1 MKKILILAFL
11 LLSLGTYAQREV
23 PQSRMEQ
30 IYEEAKTP
38 YKYGLAVAPAD
49 NKHKI
54 DCPTVFRE
62 GDKWYMTYVVY
73 NGKSGLDGRGY
84 ETWIA
89 ESDNLLEWRT
99 LGRVLSYRDGFWDC
113 NQRGGFP
120 ALPDMEWG
128 GSYALQT
135 YKGKHWMT
143 YLGGEGTGYESV
155 NKPLY
160 IGLAWTDRP
169 LGSAHEWQAQDKPVM
184 SIHDKDAQW
193 WEKLTQYK
201 SVVYWDKEKTLGAP
215 FVMFYNAAGRHP
227 ETDLKAERVGIA
239 LSKDMKKWK
248 RYPGNPVFAHEADGT
263 ITGDAHI
270 QKMGDVYVMFYFS
283 AFEPSRKYKAFNTF
297 AASYDL
303 VHWTDWKG
311 ADLIIPS
318 KDYDELFA
326 HKSYVV
332 KHNGVVYHFYCAVN
346 DAEQRGIAIAT
357 SKPMGRSQVHFPERE
372 VKNRRMVM
380 ELDKGW
386 KTWLCDKSAYG
397 QADNAPTVVDI
408 PHNWDDYY
416 GYRQLTHG
424 NLHGTAMYEKIFTL
438 DNSLF
443 PISNSSFGKRYFLR
457 FEGVGTYATVTLNG
471 KDFGRHPVGR
481 TTLTLDV
488 TEALKPGEN
497 RLVVKAEHPEMIADM
512 PWVCGGCSSEWGF
525 SEGSQPLGIFRPV
538 VLEATDEIRIEP
550 FGVHIWNDD
559 KAGTVFVET
568 EVKNYGKTAETV
580 EVVNKFSNADGK
592 QVFRLTEKVTLQ
604 PGERKVVKQQSPVQN
619 PVLWSTENPYLYKL
633 ASMIK
638 RGKSTTDEISTPF
651 GIRTVSWPVKR
662 KDGDGRFY
670 LNGQPVFINGV
681 CEYEHQFGQ
690 SHAFSREQVAAR
702 VKQIRA
708 AGFNAFRDAHQPHH
722 LDYQK
727 YWDKEG
733 VLWWTQFSAHVWYD
747 TPEFRE
753 NFKKLLRQWV
763 KERRNSPSVVMWG
776 LQNESTL
783 PREFAQE
790 CSDLIREM
798 DPTAKTMRV
807 ITTCNGGEGTDW
819 NVIQNWSG
827 TYGGDVTKYGRELS
841 QANQLLN
848 GEYGAWRSI
857 GLHTEPGDFQVNGV
871 WSEDRMCQLMETK
884 IRLAEKAKDS
894 VCGQFQWIYSSHD
907 NPGRRQPDEAYRKI
921 DKVGPFNYKGLV
933 TPWEEPLDVYYMY
946 RANYV
951 PAAKDPM
958 VYLVSHTWANRFEKG
973 RRRATIEAYSNCDS
987 VLLYNDLTNEK
998 ATFLGRKKNNGTGT
1012 HFMWENRDIRY
1023 NVLRA
1028 VGYYKGK
1035 PVAEDLILL
1044 NGLEQAPNFK
1054 LLYQDDK
1061 KILKGEAGYNYL
1073 YRLNCGGDD
1082 YTDSFGQLWLQ
1093 DNTNY
1098 SRSWAENFKDLNPY
1112 LASQRT
1118 TNDPIHGTRDW
1129 TLFQHFRFGRHQLE
1143 YRFPVADGTYRI
1155 ELYFTEPWHGTGG
1168 SASTDCEGL
1177 RIFDV
1182 AVNDSVV
1189 LDDLDIWAESGHDGV
1204 CKKIV
1209 YTTVKGGMLK
1219 IHFPEVKAGQALISG
1234 IAIASTD
1241 QELKPKIFPASGWSW
1256 EKADKEVMEKTP
1268 KELLPED
1275 KNARVSIS
1283 YEAEMAVLKGKFQKK
1298 EHRKQIGVF
1307 FGKGKG
1313 NSIEWN
1319 VSTGLAQVYALRF
1332 KYMNTTGKPI
1342 PVLMKFIDS
1351 KGVVLKEDILNFP
1364 ETPDKWKMM
1373 STTTGTFINAGHY
1386 KVLLS
1391 AENMDGLA
1399 FDALD
1404 VQ

>member
-1 MKKILILAFL
+1 
-11 LLSLGTYAQREV
+11 
-23 PQSRMEQ
+23 
-30 IYEEAKTP
+30 
-38 YKYGLAVAPAD
+38 
-49 NKHKI
+49 
-54 DCPTVFRE
+54 
-62 GDKWYMTYVVY
+62 
-73 NGKSGLDGRGY
+73 
-84 ETWIA
+84 
-89 ESDNLLEWRT
+89 
-99 LGRVLSYRDGFWDC
+99 
-113 NQRGGFP
+113 
-120 ALPDMEWG
+120 
-128 GSYALQT
+128 
-135 YKGKHWMT
+135 
-143 YLGGEGTGYESV
+143 
-155 NKPLY
+155 
-160 IGLAWTDRP
+160 
-169 LGSAHEWQAQDKPVM
+169 
-184 SIHDKDAQW
+184 
-193 WEKLTQYK
+193 
-201 SVVYWDKEKTLGAP
+201 
-215 FVMFYNAAGRHP
+215 
-227 ETDLKAERVGIA
+227 
-239 LSKDMKKWK
+239 
-248 RYPGNPVFAHEADGT
+248 
-263 ITGDAHI
+263 
-270 QKMGDVYVMFYFS
+270 
-283 AFEPSRKYKAFNTF
+283 
-297 AASYDL
+297 
-303 VHWTDWKG
+303 
-311 ADLIIPS
+311 
-318 KDYDELFA
+318 
-326 HKSYVV
+326 
-332 KHNGVVYHFYCAVN
+332 
-346 DAEQRGIAIAT
+346 
-357 SKPMGRSQVHFPERE
+357 
-372 VKNRRMVM
+372 
-380 ELDKGW
+380 
-386 KTWLCDKSAYG
+386 
-397 QADNAPTVVDI
+397 
-408 PHNWDDYY
+408 
-416 GYRQLTHG
+416 
-424 NLHGTAMYEKIFTL
+424 
-438 DNSLF
+438 
-443 PISNSSFGKRYFLR
+443 
-457 FEGVGTYATVTLNG
+457 
-471 KDFGRHPVGR
+471 
-481 TTLTLDV
+481 
-488 TEALKPGEN
+488 
-497 RLVVKAEHPEMIADM
+497 
-512 PWVCGGCSSEWGF
+512 
-525 SEGSQPLGIFRPV
+525 
-538 VLEATDEIRIEP
+538 
-550 FGVHIWNDD
+550 
-559 KAGTVFVET
+559 
-568 EVKNYGKTAETV
+568 
-580 EVVNKFSNADGK
+580 
-592 QVFRLTEKVTLQ
+592 
-604 PGERKVVKQQSPVQN
+604 
-619 PVLWSTENPYLYKL
+619 
-633 ASMIK
+633 
-638 RGKSTTDEISTPF
+638 
-651 GIRTVSWPVKR
+651 
-662 KDGDGRFY
+662 
-670 LNGQPVFINGV
+670 
-681 CEYEHQFGQ
+681 
-690 SHAFSREQVAAR
+690 
-702 VKQIRA
+702 
-708 AGFNAFRDAHQPHH
+708 
-722 LDYQK
+722 
-727 YWDKEG
+727 
-733 VLWWTQFSAHVWYD
+733 
-747 TPEFRE
+747 
-753 NFKKLLRQWV
+753 
-763 KERRNSPSVVMWG
+763 MWG

-827 TYGGDVTKYGRELS
+827 TYGGDVKKYGRELS

-857 GLHTEPGDFQVNGV
+857 DLHTEPGDFQVNGV

-884 IRLAEKAKDS
+884 IRLAEQAKDS

-1044 NGLEQAPNFK
+1044 NGLEQAPNFE

-1061 KILKGEAGYNYL
+1061 KILKGEVGYNYL

-1168 SASTDCEGL
+1168 SASADCEGL

-1204 CKKIV
+1204 CKKVV
-1209 YTTVKGGMLK
+1209 YATVKGGMLK

-1241 QELKPKIFPASGWSW
+1241 RELKPTVFPASGWSW

-1283 YEAEMAVLKGKFQKK
+1283 YEAETAVLKGKFQKK
-1298 EHRKQIGVF
+1298 EHRKQMGVF

-1342 PVLMKFIDS
+1342 PVLMEFIDS
-1351 KGVVLKEDILNFP
+1351 KGVVLKEDVLSFP

-1391 AENMDGLA
+1391 AENMDGIA

-1404 VQ
+1404 IQ

>member
-1 MKKILILAFL
+1 MK
-11 LLSLGTYAQREV
+11 
-23 PQSRMEQ
+23 
-30 IYEEAKTP
+30 
-38 YKYGLAVAPAD
+38 
-49 NKHKI
+49 
-54 DCPTVFRE
+54 
-62 GDKWYMTYVVY
+62 
-73 NGKSGLDGRGY
+73 
-84 ETWIA
+84 
-89 ESDNLLEWRT
+89 
-99 LGRVLSYRDGFWDC
+99 
-113 NQRGGFP
+113 
-120 ALPDMEWG
+120 
-128 GSYALQT
+128 
-135 YKGKHWMT
+135 
-143 YLGGEGTGYESV
+143 
-155 NKPLY
+155 
-160 IGLAWTDRP
+160 
-169 LGSAHEWQAQDKPVM
+169 
-184 SIHDKDAQW
+184 
-193 WEKLTQYK
+193 
-201 SVVYWDKEKTLGAP
+201 
-215 FVMFYNAAGRHP
+215 
-227 ETDLKAERVGIA
+227 
-239 LSKDMKKWK
+239 
-248 RYPGNPVFAHEADGT
+248 
-263 ITGDAHI
+263 
-270 QKMGDVYVMFYFS
+270 
-283 AFEPSRKYKAFNTF
+283 
-297 AASYDL
+297 
-303 VHWTDWKG
+303 
-311 ADLIIPS
+311 
-318 KDYDELFA
+318 
-326 HKSYVV
+326 
-332 KHNGVVYHFYCAVN
+332 
-346 DAEQRGIAIAT
+346 
-357 SKPMGRSQVHFPERE
+357 
-372 VKNRRMVM
+372 
-380 ELDKGW
+380 
-386 KTWLCDKSAYG
+386 
-397 QADNAPTVVDI
+397 
-408 PHNWDDYY
+408 
-416 GYRQLTHG
+416 
-424 NLHGTAMYEKIFTL
+424 
-438 DNSLF
+438 
-443 PISNSSFGKRYFLR
+443 
-457 FEGVGTYATVTLNG
+457 
-471 KDFGRHPVGR
+471 
-481 TTLTLDV
+481 
-488 TEALKPGEN
+488 
-497 RLVVKAEHPEMIADM
+497 
-512 PWVCGGCSSEWGF
+512 
-525 SEGSQPLGIFRPV
+525 
-538 VLEATDEIRIEP
+538 
-550 FGVHIWNDD
+550 
-559 KAGTVFVET
+559 
-568 EVKNYGKTAETV
+568 
-580 EVVNKFSNADGK
+580 
-592 QVFRLTEKVTLQ
+592 
-604 PGERKVVKQQSPVQN
+604 
-619 PVLWSTENPYLYKL
+619 
-633 ASMIK
+633 
-638 RGKSTTDEISTPF
+638 
-651 GIRTVSWPVKR
+651 
-662 KDGDGRFY
+662 
-670 LNGQPVFINGV
+670 
-681 CEYEHQFGQ
+681 
-690 SHAFSREQVAAR
+690 
-702 VKQIRA
+702 
-708 AGFNAFRDAHQPHH
+708 
-722 LDYQK
+722 
-727 YWDKEG
+727 
-733 VLWWTQFSAHVWYD
+733 
-747 TPEFRE
+747 
-753 NFKKLLRQWV
+753 
-763 KERRNSPSVVMWG
+763 
-776 LQNESTL
+776 
-783 PREFAQE
+783 
-790 CSDLIREM
+790 
-798 DPTAKTMRV
+798 
-807 ITTCNGGEGTDW
+807 
-819 NVIQNWSG
+819 
-827 TYGGDVTKYGRELS
+827 KYGRELS

-857 GLHTEPGDFQVNGV
+857 DLHTEPGDFQVNGV

-884 IRLAEKAKDS
+884 IRLAEQAKDS

-1044 NGLEQAPNFK
+1044 NGLEQAPNFE

-1061 KILKGEAGYNYL
+1061 KILKGEVGYNYL

-1168 SASTDCEGL
+1168 SASADCEGL

-1204 CKKIV
+1204 CKKVV
-1209 YTTVKGGMLK
+1209 YATVKGGMLK

-1241 QELKPKIFPASGWSW
+1241 RELKPTVFPASGWSW

-1283 YEAEMAVLKGKFQKK
+1283 YEAETAVLKGKFQKK
-1298 EHRKQIGVF
+1298 EHRKQMGVF

-1342 PVLMKFIDS
+1342 PVLMEFIDS
-1351 KGVVLKEDILNFP
+1351 KGVVLKEDVLSFP

-1391 AENMDGLA
+1391 AENMDGIA

-1404 VQ
+1404 IQ

>member
-23 PQSRMEQ
+23 SQSRMEQ

-397 QADNAPTVVDI
+397 HTDNAPTVVDI

-424 NLHGTAMYEKIFTL
+424 NLHGTAMYEKTFTL
-438 DNSLF
+438 DNSQF
-443 PISNSSFGKRYFLR
+443 PISDSSFGKRYFLR

-783 PREFAQE
+783 PREFAKE
-790 CSDLIREM
+790 CSDIIREM

-841 QANQLLN
+841 QTNQLLN

-884 IRLAEKAKDS
+884 IRLAEQAKDS

-1044 NGLEQAPNFK
+1044 NGLEQAPNFE

-1234 IAIASTD
+1234 IAIASID
-1241 QELKPKIFPASGWSW
+1241 QELKPTVFPASGWSW

-1307 FGKGKG
+1307 FGKGKS

-1319 VSTGLAQVYALRF
+1319 ISTGLAQVYALRF

-1351 KGVVLKEDILNFP
+1351 KGVVLKEDVLNFP

-1399 FDALD
+1399 FDALE